1 MVMKTRS
8 AEQTAA
14 FHARLAGYA
23 GLIPFVIPLLVV
35 WFGPGHAEAAIAV
48 QHAYAALILSFLG
61 GIYWGLALLRCMPRW
76 FWLSV
81 LPPLWAWPALLLVP
95 STLGTLM
102 LASGFALMVL
112 LDTAARRGEIIRTWF
127 FRLRVTLSTVAVMT
141 LLLGLTG

>member
-1 MVMKTRS
+1 MVMKARS

-23 GLIPFVIPLLVV
+23 GLIPFVIPLLVI
-35 WFGPGHAEAAIAV
+35 WFEPDHTGTAIAV

-61 GIYWGLALLRCMPRW
+61 GIYWGLALMRHMPGW

-81 LPPLWAWPALLLVP
+81 LPTLWAWPALLLVP
-95 STLGTLM
+95 SAAGTLM

-127 FRLRVTLSTVAVMT
+127 FRLRITLSTVAVVT
-141 LLLGLTG
+141 LLLALLG